1 MSLPGK
7 VRERP
12 DSSEASVSPLAMIN
26 TMRFLKEAQPLSL
39 HLHPSSAVSS
49 GPRVLP
55 PLPSL
60 RKNLNFNRSNIS

>member
-1 MSLPGK
+1 
-7 VRERP
+7 
-12 DSSEASVSPLAMIN
+12 MIN